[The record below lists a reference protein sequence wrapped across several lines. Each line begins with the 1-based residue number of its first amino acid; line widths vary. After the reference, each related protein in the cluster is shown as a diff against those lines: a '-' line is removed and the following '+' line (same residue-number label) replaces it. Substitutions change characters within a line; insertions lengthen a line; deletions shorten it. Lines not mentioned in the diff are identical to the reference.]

1 MMVTEVSRFDLQAPS
16 RYRVGPT
23 VRRSNQQRLFGWRSS
38 STRESEMIKDDQ
50 RALGRLAKHQSE
62 VPAPD
67 PGAGILERK
76 QADRSIKDALEDDE
90 VRETLGLHHRGKRP

>member
-1 MMVTEVSRFDLQAPS
+1 
-16 RYRVGPT
+16 
-23 VRRSNQQRLFGWRSS
+23 
-38 STRESEMIKDDQ
+38 MIKDDQ